1 MALKVFTAEYNET
14 WNYGGYETIHTV
26 VVANTES
33 EALGLVLT
41 CYSNL
46 PNNWSIEEVD
56 TSKVRVEE
64 IERTSS

>member
-14 WNYGGYETIHTV
+14 WNYGGYETIHTI

-33 EALGLVLT
+33 EALGLVLEA
-41 CYSNL
+41 YSDL
-46 PNNWSIEEVD
+46 PDNWCVEEVD
-56 TSKVRVEE
+56 MSKVRVEQ